1 MFRKSILRLFR
12 LNSISFVQTESVMII
27 TVCFLLFFHT
37 MSSCPIPSRVRIEE
51 GLFEASSSL
60 FHVKWC
66 LKGLIFE
73 TFIHFLRKK
82 LFENKERPKSTRF
95 CDLVLNTSSPPA
107 RSSRLTSHSRCGH
120 AAAAPRAA
128 RVHGKASVHAALLA
142 YVNGLP
148 QQSSHELS
156 GLPLS

>member
-1 MFRKSILRLFR
+1 
-12 LNSISFVQTESVMII
+12 
-27 TVCFLLFFHT
+27 

-60 FHVKWC
+60 FHVKLC

-95 CDLVLNTSSPPA
+95 CGLVLNTSSPPA
-107 RSSRLTSHSRCGH
+107 RSSQAHFAFKEWSCYG
-120 AAAAPRAA
+120 
-128 RVHGKASVHAALLA
+128 
-142 YVNGLP
+142 
-148 QQSSHELS
+148 S
-156 GLPLS
+156 GLPCSSSSSGLLVCMVTLPSMLPSLPLWMACLNRAPMSKVAYFCLNNGQLKALVMPPAQLAPLHRPL

>member
-1 MFRKSILRLFR
+1 
-12 LNSISFVQTESVMII
+12 
-27 TVCFLLFFHT
+27 

-82 LFENKERPKSTRF
+82 LFENKERSKSTRF
-95 CDLVLNTSSPPA
+95 WPCSQYFFSTGSVVASSLRIQGVVMLWRWPA
-107 RSSRLTSHSRCGH
+107 M
-120 AAAAPRAA
+120 
-128 RVHGKASVHAALLA
+128 
-142 YVNGLP
+142 
-148 QQSSHELS
+148 
-156 GLPLS
+156 

>member
-1 MFRKSILRLFR
+1 MVIELPACRGMFRKSILRLFR
-12 LNSISFVQTESVMII
+12 LISLSFVQTESVMII

-73 TFIHFLRKK
+73 TFIHFLHKK
-82 LFENKERPKSTRF
+82 LFENKERSKSTRF
-95 CDLVLNTSSPPA
+95 FGLVLNTSSPPA
-107 RSSRLTSHSRCGH
+107 RSSQAHFAFKEWSCYG
-120 AAAAPRAA
+120 
-128 RVHGKASVHAALLA
+128 
-142 YVNGLP
+142 
-148 QQSSHELS
+148 S
-156 GLPLS
+156 GLPCSSSSSGLLVCMVTLLSMLPYLPM

>member
-1 MFRKSILRLFR
+1 MVIELPACRGMFRKSILRLFR

-51 GLFEASSSL
+51 GLFE
-60 FHVKWC
+60 
-66 LKGLIFE
+66 GLLLLIPCKVVSEKPHFE

-82 LFENKERPKSTRF
+82 LFENKERSKSTRF

-107 RSSRLTSHSRCGH
+107 RSSQAHFAFKEWSCYG
-120 AAAAPRAA
+120 
-128 RVHGKASVHAALLA
+128 G
-142 YVNGLP
+142 GLP
-148 QQSSHELS
+148 CSSSSSELFVCMVT
-156 GLPLS
+156 LPSMLPYLPM